1 MHFKHKMHNIYRR
14 QLENPCY
21 RENQALSMDYSD
33 LDMKVLFL
41 YNRICGKM
49 RVCYKHTVTEK
60 NRNTRMVINLGQWK
74 ECSFI
79 LVSTTCM
86 TWENDF
92 FLWAF
97 ISFANE
103 VKAEMR

>member
-1 MHFKHKMHNIYRR
+1 MHFNHKMHNVYRR

-21 RENQALSMDYSD
+21 RENQTLSMDHSGLD
-33 LDMKVLFL
+33 LKVLFL

-49 RVCYKHTVTEK
+49 RVCSKHIVTE
-60 NRNTRMVINLGQWK
+60 NNLNTRMVINLGQWK

-79 LVSTTCM
+79 LILTTCM

-92 FLWAF
+92 FPQAF

-103 VKAEMR
+103 VKAKMR